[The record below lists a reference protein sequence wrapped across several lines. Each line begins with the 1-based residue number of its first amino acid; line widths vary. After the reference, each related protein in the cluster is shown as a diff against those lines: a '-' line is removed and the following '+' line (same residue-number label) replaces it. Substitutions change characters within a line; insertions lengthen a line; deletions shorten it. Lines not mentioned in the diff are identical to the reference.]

1 MAVPSLLTNNI
12 SNMKELTDE
21 QRRRYS
27 SAIRHGFLSVMN
39 PQWHSFSGTWCRKH
53 PNRVSTLVR
62 LRDILGKNPD
72 WDDLTDDVL
81 SDLRENMMEEIS
93 PNSVRTIC
101 AELKAVL
108 NRNKATKPIQSKTY
122 TSILSVKKTITKNVY
137 LTTSEIKRLHLYE
150 PDTDLEKYVKAIFM
164 RECLTG
170 ARCVDCHRFSMA
182 NVHEIDGVKY
192 ITYVAQK
199 HPVEVSVPVH
209 KWLEPYLADDWPDE
223 YRSMRVDHLN
233 ERIKELCRKC
243 GIDER
248 TTVFS
253 QGKSKTGK
261 KYEFV
266 TSHTGR
272 RSFATNLFLRGCPLD
287 QIAIMMGHVNGNTP
301 NITMTAN
308 YICAKRSISKAVI
321 NLFN

>member
-1 MAVPSLLTNNI
+1 
-12 SNMKELTDE
+12 MKELTQE
-21 QRRRYS
+21 QLEKYS
-27 SAIRHGFLSVMN
+27 AAIKQGFLTVMN
-39 PQWHSFSGTWCRKH
+39 PQWHSFSGTWIRKH

-62 LRDILGKNPD
+62 LKDIIGKNPD

-81 SDLRENMMEEIS
+81 SDLRENMKEEMS

-108 NRNKATKPIQSKTY
+108 NRNAATKPIAAKSFAD
-122 TSILSVKKTITKNVY
+122 ILSVKKVITQNVF
-137 LTTSEIKRLHLYE
+137 LTTAELKRLHLYQPE
-150 PDTDLEKYVKAIFM
+150 TDYERYVKAIFM

-170 ARCVDCHRFSMA
+170 ARCIDCRRFSPA
-182 NVHEIDGVKY
+182 NIREVDGVKY
-192 ITYVAQK
+192 IVYVPQK

-209 KWLEPYLADDWPDE
+209 KWLQEYLNDNWPEKYADIRTD
-223 YRSMRVDHLN
+223 YLN
-233 ERIKELCRKC
+233 EPIKELCRKC
-243 GIDER
+243 GITDR
-248 TTVFS
+248 ATVFNR
-253 QGKSKTGK
+253 GKTQNGR

-266 TSHTGR
+266 TTHTGR
-272 RSFATNLFLRGCPLD
+272 RSFATNLFLKGCPLD

>member
-1 MAVPSLLTNNI
+1 
-12 SNMKELTDE
+12 MKKLTDE
-21 QRRRYS
+21 QVRKYS
-27 SAIRHGFLSVMN
+27 SAIRHGFLNVLE
-39 PQWHSFSGTWCRKH
+39 PEWHSFSGAWCRKH

-62 LRDILGKNPD
+62 LRDILGKTPD

-81 SDLRENMMEEIS
+81 SDLRDNMMEEIS

-101 AELKAVL
+101 AELKAIL
-108 NRNKATKPIQSKTY
+108 NRNSATKPIQSKTY
-122 TSILSVKKTITKNVY
+122 ASILSVKKTITKNVY
-137 LTTSEIKRLHLYE
+137 LTTAEIKRLHLYE
-150 PDTDLEKYVKAIFM
+150 PETEIERYVKAVFM

-170 ARCVDCHRFSMA
+170 ARCIDCRRFSMA

-192 ITYVAQK
+192 VTYVAQK

-209 KWLEPYLADDWPDE
+209 KWLETYLTDNWPEAYENIRTDHFNE
-223 YRSMRVDHLN
+223 Y
-233 ERIKELCRKC
+233 IKELCRKC

-248 TTVFS
+248 TTVFN
-253 QGKSKTGK
+253 QGKSKTGN

-266 TSHTGR
+266 TTHTGR

-287 QIAIMMGHVNGNTP
+287 QIALMMGHVSGNTP

-308 YICAKRSISKAVI
+308 YICAKRNISKSVI

>member
-1 MAVPSLLTNNI
+1 
-12 SNMKELTDE
+12 MKELNEE
-21 QRRRYS
+21 QMKKYS
-27 SAIRHGFLSVMN
+27 SAIRHGFLTVMN

-81 SDLRENMMEEIS
+81 SDLKDDMMEEIS

-108 NRNKATKPIQSKTY
+108 NKNAATKPIGSKTY
-122 TSILSVKKTITKNVY
+122 SDILKVKKVITQNVY
-137 LTTSEIKRLHLYE
+137 LTTAEIKRLHLYE
-150 PDTDLEKYVKAIFM
+150 PPTETLRYVKAMFM

-170 ARCVDCHRFSMA
+170 ARCVDCKRLTMA
-182 NVHEIDGVKY
+182 NVHEVDGVKY

-209 KWLEPYLADDWPDE
+209 KWLEPYLTDSWPDGCKKI
-223 YRSMRVDHLN
+223 RTDHLN
-233 ERIKELCRKC
+233 EYIKELCKNC
-243 GIDER
+243 GIDEKVS
-248 TTVFS
+248 VFG

-287 QIAIMMGHVNGNTP
+287 QIAIMMGHVSGNTP
-301 NITMTAN
+301 NISMTAN